1 MQRSEH
7 IYQKGRA
14 LAALLMITAL
24 LWLTVSAPFV
34 YAAQQASMQLSTLNH
49 SKGSGGDS
57 ESAGLNPFANTTEER
72 PESGSN
78 TLSEYLHDIH
88 LHLQY
93 DDVPEEHHKC
103 HPSDLYYAFHPELNS
118 PPPEA

>member
-1 MQRSEH
+1 MKNQKTIQQR
-7 IYQKGRA
+7 GRII
-14 LAALLMITAL
+14 AALLMITAL

-34 YAAQQASMQLSTLNH
+34 NAAQQAGEQLSTLNN
-49 SKGSGGDS
+49 SKGSGGDD

-78 TLSEYLHDIH
+78 TLSEYLHDMH
-88 LHLQY
+88 MHMEY
-93 DDVPEEHHKC
+93 VDVLEEHHKC
-103 HPSDLYYAFHPELNS
+103 HSSDLYFAFHPELNS